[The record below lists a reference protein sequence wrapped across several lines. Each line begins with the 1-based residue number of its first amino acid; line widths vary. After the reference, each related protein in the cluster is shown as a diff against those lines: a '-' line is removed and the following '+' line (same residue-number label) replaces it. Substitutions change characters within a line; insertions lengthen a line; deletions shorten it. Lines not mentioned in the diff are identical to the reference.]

1 MGYIKIEINYKQQP
15 VGATTETASW
25 FAYSR
30 TGNFGG
36 YQGTELISFAYLFFF
51 FPVPLFSIS
60 FLC

>member
-1 MGYIKIEINYKQQP
+1 MGYIKIEINCEKQT
-15 VGATTETASW
+15 VGANIETASW

-36 YQGTELISFAYLFFF
+36 YQGTVLISFAYFVF
-51 FPVPLFSIS
+51 FPFPLFSIS